1 MIIYYEIQ
9 LDTMTYSVRPK
20 KNLAKL
26 DFLFLLRLQV
36 TGTEIKCVEGY
47 RNIFLFFPL
56 CFWMAETAPEA
67 PKSSDLRQEWRCSP
81 LGSFCGEKA
90 AMAKSVRALQ
100 GECTPAGSVSP
111 AEMLIAKQR

>member
-56 CFWMAETAPEA
+56 CF
-67 PKSSDLRQEWRCSP
+67 
-81 LGSFCGEKA
+81 
-90 AMAKSVRALQ
+90 
-100 GECTPAGSVSP
+100 
-111 AEMLIAKQR
+111 